1 MTLEQA
7 VADVRERV
15 MMLRVEGHPVQ
26 AASVERA
33 LDELLA
39 ALPEYLAF
47 LSEREATDYSG
58 RSVEYLRAR
67 FAKWA
72 DRGLAEWRGRNRFY
86 RQCVLE
92 HHGNVSAAREAGRRA
107 GREAA

>member
-7 VADVRERV
+7 VADIRERV

-33 LDELLA
+33 LDEILA
-39 ALPEYLAF
+39 TLPEYLAV
-47 LSEREATDYSG
+47 LSEREAVDYSG
-58 RSVEYLRAR
+58 RSVDYLRAR
-67 FAKWA
+67 FARWEA
-72 DRGLAEWRGRNRFY
+72 RGLADWRGRMRVY